1 MDQEEKNT
9 TPHRICTIYFVR
21 SLQATALTT
30 LICNVTSLKTR
41 TFAWKEYGHHICS
54 CHFLPRIRKPATSL
68 PPLLAV
74 YGHHFQSEVF
84 GKRLECYL
92 WYVATWK
99 YKILSDRSLTA
110 DKDQIFCNDYITKK
124 GSEHLKDLKN
134 KFLKAEI
141 TLVHVL

>member
-1 MDQEEKNT
+1 MQLPFF
-9 TPHRICTIYFVR
+9 TPDKK
-21 SLQATALTT
+21 
-30 LICNVTSLKTR
+30 TSNFTSSIAGSIRPSFSKWSIRQKTR
-41 TFAWKEYGHHICS
+41 
-54 CHFLPRIRKPATSL
+54 
-68 PPLLAV
+68 V
-74 YGHHFQSEVF
+74 
-84 GKRLECYL
+84 L

-124 GSEHLKDLKN
+124 GSEHLKNLKT